1 MMTIPEYDT
10 KIHMCACPRG
20 TVTSSGVVIWC
31 LMHGS
36 QATTRCASAS
46 CFQVFVLDRL
56 IEDDGIR
63 GDEYGDFDKN
73 TVAEER
79 ARLKREKVTPG
90 HRVQPALNCSIRG
103 GQVCNCAYHWL
114 SHWGVVAAQQ
124 LLHSECRQSQ
134 CCLRP

>member
-1 MMTIPEYDT
+1 MTIPEYDT
-10 KIHMCACPRG
+10 KIHMCTCPRG
-20 TVTSSGVVIWC
+20 TVSSSGVVIWC

-36 QATTRCASAS
+36 HAATRCASTS

-90 HRVQPALNCSIRG
+90 IA
-103 GQVCNCAYHWL
+103 CNLRSTAA
-114 SHWGVVAAQQ
+114 SVAAQ
-124 LLHSECRQSQ
+124 CATVRAIGY
-134 CCLRP
+134 RIGV

>member
-1 MMTIPEYDT
+1 M
-10 KIHMCACPRG
+10 
-20 TVTSSGVVIWC
+20 WC

-36 QATTRCASAS
+36 HATVRCASTS

-79 ARLKREKVTPG
+79 ARLKREKVTTR
-90 HRVQPALNCSIRG
+90 HCVQPAIEMQHPWRPSVQLCIPSAITLGCS
-103 GQVCNCAYHWL
+103 CCTA
-114 SHWGVVAAQQ
+114 VAAQRVRTQ
-124 LLHSECRQSQ
+124 SVLLEAAAIRCGVGMAMS
-134 CCLRP
+134 